1 MFEISLLMHNFD
13 ITLTFEIQVY
23 KGKDK
28 ENVIND
34 GIIRTS
40 IWVEGH
46 RSIVPLPPHSLLNK
60 LPYSRKDKLLI
71 TWLLEEGTNPTTNI
85 FLKAYKSIL
94 INQHKSENFMR

>member
-40 IWVEGH
+40 I
-46 RSIVPLPPHSLLNK
+46 
-60 LPYSRKDKLLI
+60 
-71 TWLLEEGTNPTTNI
+71 
-85 FLKAYKSIL
+85 
-94 INQHKSENFMR
+94 